1 MSEDRR
7 NLRTADIVLCQCLAT
22 LTPRH
27 REILR
32 LVLVGRR
39 NKQIAYELG
48 LSPPT
53 IENDRR
59 EMMRRMGAS
68 TAGELGSLVG
78 RAAKPWHSFPE

>member
-1 MSEDRR
+1 MTEDHPSFQM
-7 NLRTADIVLCQCLAT
+7 ADAMLGQRLAT

-32 LVLVGRR
+32 LVLAGKR
-39 NKQIAYELG
+39 NKQIAYELR
-48 LSPPT
+48 LSART
-53 IENDRR
+53 VENHRQ

-78 RAAKPWHSFPE
+78 RAAT

>member
-1 MSEDRR
+1 MPEDPR
-7 NLRTADIVLCQCLAT
+7 NFQTASIILDQRLAT

-27 REILR
+27 REILH
-32 LVLVGRR
+32 LVLVGKR

-48 LSPPT
+48 LSPRT
-53 IENDRR
+53 VENHRR

-78 RAAKPWHSFPE
+78 RAAKPRHSFPE